1 MATKKN
7 TPKLRSKRAGPP
19 SGPGVRRGNRQ
30 VVKTAGQPATPACRD
45 AAFELYCELGPQWA
59 EISRRLIALGY
70 DRCGNTTISGWA
82 KREDWHARK
91 LAQADAPGEAAKVPH
106 KAKRPQSPPQGPPP
120 PATDLGSY
128 RTKKTNL
135 EHVRTA
141 IEQVVQSICDARA
154 TADLRA
160 IGSLATALVKLIE
173 LEGKLS
179 PATAAELASRAV
191 ELGLDPEQFV
201 AELAE
206 QWRIAKVG

>member
-1 MATKKN
+1 
-7 TPKLRSKRAGPP
+7 
-19 SGPGVRRGNRQ
+19 
-30 VVKTAGQPATPACRD
+30 VVKTSGQPATPACKER
-45 AAFELYCELGPQWA
+45 AFELYCELGPQWA
-59 EISRRLIALGY
+59 EISRRLKAEGF

-82 KREDWHARK
+82 KAGDWHARK
-91 LAQADAPGEAAKVPH
+91 LAMTEAPGEAAKVPH
-106 KAKRPQSPPQGPPP
+106 KAKTAPPPP

-154 TADLRA
+154 

-179 PATAAELASRAV
+179 PATASELAARAV
-191 ELGLDPEQFV
+191 ELGMDPEQFMT
-201 AELAE
+201 ALAE
-206 QWRIAKVG
+206 QWRIAKAG

>member
-1 MATKKN
+1 
-7 TPKLRSKRAGPP
+7 
-19 SGPGVRRGNRQ
+19 
-30 VVKTAGQPATPACRD
+30 VVKTSGQPATPACKER
-45 AAFELYCELGPQWA
+45 AFELYCELGPQWA
-59 EISRRLIALGY
+59 EISRRLKGEGF

-82 KREDWHARK
+82 KAGDWQARK
-91 LAQADAPGEAAKVPH
+91 LAMAEAPGEAAKVPH
-106 KAKRPQSPPQGPPP
+106 KAKTAPPPP

-154 TADLRA
+154 TSDLRA

-179 PATAAELASRAV
+179 PATASELAARAV
-191 ELGLDPEQFV
+191 DLGLDPEQFM

-206 QWRIAKVG
+206 QWRIAKAG